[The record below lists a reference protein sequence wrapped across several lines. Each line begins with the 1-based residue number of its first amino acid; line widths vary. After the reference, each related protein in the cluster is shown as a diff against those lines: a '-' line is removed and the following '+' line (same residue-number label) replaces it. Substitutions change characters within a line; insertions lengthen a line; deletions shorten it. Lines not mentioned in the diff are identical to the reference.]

1 MTEGQRISEL
11 TPVDTLY
18 DGCCFP
24 IVQNGETRKV
34 LFKTIEELLHGND
47 GEKGETGTSIRFTG
61 DWIAL
66 NDYKNDAEFVDIVAY
81 HGNTYGCKISHKSLP
96 TVTPENPDYWV
107 LLAEK
112 GEKGDQGE
120 KGNAFVYEDFTPE
133 QLEALT
139 GPQGE
144 KGDKGDK
151 GDTGPQGPE
160 GPKGR
165 DGDNVALI
173 EIAQFN
179 AEAYAEAKDNNL
191 NLLVTENFDDVSGL
205 DLTDETTARV
215 VADCYDPV
223 NMLLAYNSEETAVLK
238 AAEVH
243 LEKEP
248 SYFWIRVDWEGTG
261 ELQIDIDMVGKKLYV
276 DWENCKCKYLIL
288 GQRSRTIGANFHL
301 TGEVTLKNVA
311 WGVK

>member
-1 MTEGQRISEL
+1 MNDGQKISEL
-11 TPVDTLY
+11 TPVETLY

-34 LFKTIEELLHGND
+34 LFATIQELLHGND
-47 GEKGETGTSIRFTG
+47 GEKGDTGTSLRFMGEWSPAQVYTK
-61 DWIAL
+61 DSLFI
-66 NDYKNDAEFVDIVAY
+66 DIVTYNGSCYACKVSNVSSDVNKP
-81 HGNTYGCKISHKSLP
+81 GNRI
-96 TVTPENPDYWV
+96 YW
-107 LLAEK
+107 LLVAEK
-112 GEKGDQGE
+112 GDTGEKGD
-120 KGNAFVYEDFTPE
+120 KGDRGDAFTYEDFTPE
-133 QLEALT
+133 QLAGLT

-144 KGDKGDK
+144 KGEQGER
-151 GDTGPQGPE
+151 GPQGPE

-173 EIAQFN
+173 DIAQFN

-205 DLTDETTARV
+205 DLTDETTAQV

-261 ELQIDIDMVGKKLYV
+261 ELQIDIDMVGKKLYE